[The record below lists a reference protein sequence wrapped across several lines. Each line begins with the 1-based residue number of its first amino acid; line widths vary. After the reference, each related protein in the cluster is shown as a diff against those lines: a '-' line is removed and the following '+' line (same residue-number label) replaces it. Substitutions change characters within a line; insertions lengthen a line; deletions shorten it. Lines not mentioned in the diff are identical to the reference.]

1 MKAPLFDASLEARGI
16 TKREFSTYSN
26 IPYDTVAG
34 WKKRG
39 IAPDNALNI
48 LKTMP
53 IQRKKQTKLV
63 KRENN
68 TDESAKNYKIIQ
80 AAFWGKNV
88 TVDII
93 LSKVKEQDIEYI
105 KPIFDN
111 VFYKDIIALLGIE
124 TIIALKPVY
133 KKVMDK
139 KSAGFWEMLA
149 RNYKALR

>member
-16 TKREFSTYSN
+16 TKREFSTYSH

-53 IQRKKQTKLV
+53 IQRKKQTNIV
-63 KRENN
+63 KKEKMTN
-68 TDESAKNYKIIQ
+68 EAVKNYKIIQ

-88 TVDII
+88 TVDVI

-133 KKVMDK
+133 KKMMDK
-139 KSAGFWEMLA
+139 KSAEFWEMLA